1 MNNFSSLL
9 LQGIQAEFAVM
20 DSINDAIHHSDFFLQ
35 WLHFG
40 ELNAYLPTH
49 PDTPFDILV
58 EIGNDIRSIEV
69 KSANCGSKWPTFFAE
84 IMQTAS
90 QGYAEYLVY
99 VPNYIVYVD
108 LPTNTHYWYNGDMF
122 TAAVKARYMCRKPA
136 TVNAEGV
143 KFLKESDVFGFIGK
157 MKQTPDLEDINDK
170 YYDEI
175 HARLRRKKTPKVH
188 KHAPFLP
195 TLS

>member
-40 ELNAYLPTH
+40 ELHAYLPTH

-122 TAAVKARYMCRKPA
+122 AAAVKARYMCRKPA
-136 TVNAEGV
+136 TVRAEGV
-143 KFLKESDVFGFIGK
+143 KFLKESDVFGYIGK

-175 HARLRRKKTPKVH
+175 HERLCRKKTPKVH

-195 TLS
+195 TIE